1 MTLVHLADSK
11 RKPQLPEVGRPG
23 TQFLYGFLESEEYVP
38 ELIGTRGLKT
48 FEKMRRSDGMV
59 AATLRGLKL
68 PLLSATWEVVPASGE
83 TRDVEV
89 AKRLEEDLFH
99 GMSSSW
105 PEHLRQVLTYLD
117 LGFYVCEIVW
127 EVAPDGH
134 YRFRK
139 LAPRLQ
145 RTIAEWKLADDG
157 GLTGVKQSVY
167 TSSRFRSVDIEIEKL
182 LVFVNEK
189 EGANWAGKSVLRPA
203 YKHWYIKDQ
212 LYRIQ
217 AIAADRHGV
226 GITKVGLPENADDS
240 ASLARA
246 EDIGSAVRSHE
257 QGYVALPYGWSF
269 DIVGGAGRVMD
280 VMPIIQHHDRMIAVS
295 VLAQFLTLGE
305 RPEGSYALSE
315 DQSSLFMMVER
326 AVGDYVC
333 DVHNRYLI
341 PKWIAFNEPAG
352 TKMPKLQVVG
362 IETRNA
368 ERIITALAAAAT
380 AGLVTTDLALEN
392 SIREL
397 ANLPLLEER
406 PAPPEPKPPVSPPA
420 PPPAPADPDA
430 AQALWRDVRDEM
442 RAQQARSDEKVDEL
456 RAEMRAADRRHE
468 EALLESGR
476 AAQQLAVA
484 LAQREERPIEVNV
497 TPAPVEVRI
506 EKGAIPVELHHHAA
520 QEGGKDFVYGPDPE
534 TGERVLTGTRPAP
547 VST

>member
-1 MTLVHLADSK
+1 MTVVQLADP
-11 RKPQLPEVGRPG
+11 RKPSLPEVGRPG
-23 TQFLYGFLESEEYVP
+23 NQFMYGFLETDEYVP
-38 ELIGTRGLKT
+38 ELLGTRGLKT

-68 PLLSATWEVVPASGE
+68 PLLSATWEVQPASSDAA
-83 TRDVEV
+83 DVET
-89 AKRLEEDLFH
+89 AKELQEDLFH
-99 GMSSSW
+99 GMSNSW

-145 RTIAEWKLADDG
+145 RTIAEWQIEDDG
-157 GLTGVKQSVY
+157 GLRGVKQSVY
-167 TSSRFRSVDIEIEKL
+167 SSSRFRTVEIEIDKL

-226 GITKVGLPENADDS
+226 GIPVLGLPENADDP
-240 ASLARA
+240 ASMTRA
-246 EDIGSAVRSHE
+246 EEIGAAVRAHE
-257 QGYVALPYGWSF
+257 QGYAALPFGWKF
-269 DIVGGAGRVMD
+269 DIVGGANRAMD
-280 VMPIIQHHDRMIAVS
+280 VLPVIQHHDRMIAVS

-326 AVGDYVC
+326 AVGEYVC
-333 DVHNRYLI
+333 DVHNRYLL
-341 PKWIAFNEPAG
+341 PKWIAFNKPAG
-352 TKMPKLQVVG
+352 TKVPTLAVVG

-392 SIREL
+392 AVREL
-397 ANLPLLEER
+397 ANLPLLTER
-406 PAPPEPKPPVSPPA
+406 PVVPPPATPPA
-420 PPPAPADPDA
+420 PPPAADPGAGEPFA
-430 AQALWRDVRDEM
+430 AEVLRELAAL
-442 RAQQARSDEKVDEL
+442 RAQRADPRDDEQLEGL
-456 RAEMRAADRRHE
+456 RAEARAAARRQE
-468 EALLESGR
+468 EAQLEGAR
-476 AAQQLAVA
+476 ALAQLAVA
-484 LAQREERPIEVNV
+484 IAQREERPIEVNV
-497 TPAPVEVRI
+497 TPAAPPPIEVHLHDDAGESVKHLEYEQGPQGQLVVGRI
-506 EKGAIPVELHHHAA
+506 RTTR
-520 QEGGKDFVYGPDPE
+520 GG
-534 TGERVLTGTRPAP
+534 
-547 VST
+547 